1 MDAWDVVQIAL
12 FLAAYA
18 GVKVFQ
24 KWLRAHFVGQPR
36 EGEQAAE
43 HAAPP
48 SLLARAWQ
56 RVVEWDAALVEYLAR
71 APPAAKEKK
80 GN

>member
-1 MDAWDVVQIAL
+1 MDAWDALQIAL
-12 FLAAYA
+12 FLAAYV

-24 KWLRAHFVGQPR
+24 KWLRARFVEQPR
-36 EGEQAAE
+36 EAQAAE
-43 HAAPP
+43 HAGPP

-56 RVVEWDAALVEYLAR
+56 RVVECDAALVEYLAR
-71 APPAAKEKK
+71 DPPAAKEKK